1 MRSVLLA
8 LLALF
13 VGGEDVPIR
22 AQQDAIVVYLV
33 RHAERGED
41 GTSDPPIT
49 PAGHER
55 ARLLAD
61 MLRDVD
67 LTHIHTTD
75 YLRTRST
82 AEPVAL
88 RTGIRPYV
96 YGARDLD
103 GLAARLRATPGRHL
117 VVGHSDTTPALV
129 RALGGDPES
138 PIADPEYDRL
148 YVLTLTSGETSTV
161 LIRFGDP

>member
-13 VGGEDVPIR
+13 VVGDDVPIQ
-22 AQQDAIVVYLV
+22 AQQDATVVYLV
-33 RHAERGED
+33 RHAERDED
-41 GTSDPPIT
+41 GTADPPVT
-49 PAGHER
+49 PAGRER

-61 MLRDVD
+61 MLRDAD

-82 AEPVAL
+82 AEPVAA
-88 RTGIRPYV
+88 RMGIEPSV
-96 YGARDLD
+96 YDARDLD

-129 RALGGDPES
+129 RALGGDPGT
-138 PIADPEYDRL
+138 PIPDPEYDRL
-148 YVLTLTSGETSTV
+148 YILTLTSGGTSTV
-161 LIRFGDP
+161 LIRFGEP